1 MPAFNNNVKQLLILA
16 LLLGLI
22 YLVLKE
28 LRIFFPGFL
37 GALTLYILSRGSY
50 YQLVYHYKW
59 KKSLAAALF
68 LVGYTAIL
76 TLLVYI
82 IIVLL
87 RAKVDRFLD
96 DPDLFIVS
104 AKDAIK
110 EFQYKTGFDFFTESS
125 ANDMLNRLSNIIPAL
140 INNTVDMVANLAL
153 LLFLL
158 YFMLVNGK
166 ETEKWLGH
174 VIPLNEGNINML
186 TSETKRLVR
195 ASAIGIPVISL
206 IQGLTA
212 TLGYYIF
219 GVDDFILWGFLTGI
233 FAFFPFVGTLLVWV
247 PIVIFMY
254 AGSDSWNATGLLIY
268 SLIVTGNIDYVA
280 RITLLKKFGHVHPIV
295 TILGVIVGLSL
306 FGFIGFIF
314 GPLLI
319 SYIILLFRIY
329 SNEFLHHK
337 SDVDEAVVK
346 T

>member
-1 MPAFNNNVKQLLILA
+1 MPAFNYKVKQLLILA
-16 LLLGLI
+16 LLIGLI

-59 KKSLAAALF
+59 KKSLAAAIF

-82 IIVLL
+82 IVVLL
-87 RAKVDRFLD
+87 RSKVDKFLD
-96 DPDLFIVS
+96 DPNLFIVT
-104 AKDAIK
+104 AKDAIN
-110 EFQYKTGFDFFTESS
+110 EFQHKTGFDFFTESS
-125 ANDMLNRLSNIIPAL
+125 ANDLLNRLTNLIPAM

-158 YFMLVNGK
+158 YFMLVHGK

-174 VIPLNEGNINML
+174 IIPLNEGNINML
-186 TSETKRLVR
+186 ASETKRLVR
-195 ASAIGIPVISL
+195 ASAIGIPIISL

-219 GVDDFILWGFLTGI
+219 AVEDFVLWGFLTGI
-233 FAFFPFVGTLLVWV
+233 FAFFPFIGTLLIWV
-247 PIVIFMY
+247 PMVVFMY
-254 AGSDSWNATGLLIY
+254 AAGDTWNATGLLLY
-268 SLIVTGNIDYVA
+268 SLLITGNIDYVA
-280 RITLLKKFGHVHPIV
+280 RITLLKKLGHVHPIV
-295 TILGVIVGLSL
+295 TILGVIVGLNL

-319 SYIILLFRIY
+319 SYIILMFRIY
-329 SNEFLHHK
+329 SNEFLHNK
-337 SDVDEAVVK
+337 NAGDETITA